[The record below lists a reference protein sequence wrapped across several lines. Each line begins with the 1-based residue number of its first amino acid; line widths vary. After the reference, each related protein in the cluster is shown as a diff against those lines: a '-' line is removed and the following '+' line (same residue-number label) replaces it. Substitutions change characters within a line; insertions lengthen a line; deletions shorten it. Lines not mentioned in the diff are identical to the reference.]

1 MAVAHAQDTAG
12 SSKAGLRKF
21 GLTVG
26 GAFALFGLV
35 SYARGHTVAPRVLWT
50 IAALLITPAVV
61 APAVLGPVQRVW
73 MRGAMALGHVNSRV
87 ILTIFFYLVMT
98 PIGVVMLLPAPCAG
112 PSSRT
117 SRVSLSARLPS
128 RRSRAL
134 RCRNTRS

>member
-98 PIGVVMLLPAPCAG
+98 PIGVVMRLFRDPLARSLEPDAASHWIKRVPG
-112 PSSRT
+112 PSCPPRPHQQ
-117 SRVSLSARLPS
+117 LS
-128 RRSRAL
+128 
-134 RCRNTRS
+134 